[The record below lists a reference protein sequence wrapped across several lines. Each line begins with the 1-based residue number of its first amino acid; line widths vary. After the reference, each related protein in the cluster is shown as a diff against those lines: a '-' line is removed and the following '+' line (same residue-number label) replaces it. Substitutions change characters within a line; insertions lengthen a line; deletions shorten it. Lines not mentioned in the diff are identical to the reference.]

1 MGCCGQNPVGS
12 GAVAVDTCKRVNYT
26 LGMLLGVD
34 DFVQEAA
41 YNTARRHQL
50 ARGVLG
56 YGTVRGLDV
65 VVDPNGDNG
74 PRLRVAPGLAVLP
87 SGALVCVDAEQCC
100 GLNDWLAARATLV
113 AQALKADAPTANIVL
128 HVVLSYAP
136 CLTDEVAIPG
146 EPCRSED
153 ELMQPSRVA
162 DGFSLEL
169 RLDAPPQR
177 EEDAIRDFVDWLGSI
192 PVITGSPSVDEKHFI
207 DQLRDAAHA
216 WLEPTSPPA
225 IPSDFMFGAPVGD
238 LRANEDLLR
247 AALRLWTTE
256 LRPLW
261 MARVGCGCGAQQPAG
276 VDDAVLLAT
285 LDVPLVA
292 TGGSGGWRVSSAA
305 EDAVG
310 IDASRRPVL
319 LSLRMVQEL
328 ITQNPT
334 PEAGDAVVPAT
345 AFGLLPEAGSEAA
358 YSRTDHSHGTP
369 ELPLLSGDLQGLL
382 DDAGATSPPQPP
394 QVVGLRGRPL
404 ADVLPTVGQ
413 VLLFGADGWAP
424 GNITGSV
431 PGTLPDLSGDLS
443 GSLDDAGATSPPRP
457 PQVVG
462 LRGQPLADVLPTVGQ
477 VLLFGASGWVPGN
490 VPVNVPDPIPNLSG
504 DLSGKLGGTGAAEPR
519 IAGLQG
525 HPVDAAA
532 PKPDD
537 VLRFVGGT
545 WVPAALPATAGDFVG
560 RNVGEYEIVA
570 AGEIEANLNNG
581 AVSPA
586 ALSSY
591 GGLKPRR
598 GPTGDTNSHAVIE
611 FVATVPNAE
620 TIPFYVVKL
629 TAIWTEGSRLEFRL
643 YLLETVKAS
652 GNTIN
657 FNVMLSA
664 DSQIVDGDFRFRFQ
678 VEVSRFG
685 AS

>member
-50 ARGVLG
+50 AREVLG

-74 PRLRVAPGLAVLP
+74 PRLRVTPGLAVLP
-87 SGALVCVDAEQCC
+87 SGTLVCVDAEQCC
-100 GLNDWLAARATLV
+100 GLNDWLAARATRV
-113 AQALKADAPTANIVL
+113 AQALAANSPPANIVL

-136 CLTDEVAIPG
+136 CLTDNVAIPG

-169 RLDAPPQR
+169 RLDEPPQR
-177 EEDAIRDFVDWLGSI
+177 EEDAIRDYCDWLQSI
-192 PVITGSPSVDEKHFI
+192 PVITGSPPVDEKHFI

-225 IPSDFMFGAPVGD
+225 NPSDFMFGAPAGG

-247 AALRLWTTE
+247 AALRLWATE

-261 MARVGCGCGAQQPAG
+261 MARAGCGCGTPQPAG

-305 EDAVG
+305 EDAVS
-310 IDASRRPVL
+310 INASRRPVL

-328 ITQNPT
+328 ITQNPS
-334 PEAGDAVVPAT
+334 PDAGDSVLPAT
-345 AFGLLPEAGSEAA
+345 AFGLLPHAGSEAA

-382 DDAGATSPPQPP
+382 DDAGGSSPPQSP

-404 ADVLPTVGQ
+404 ADVLPADGQ

-424 GNITGSV
+424 GDAA
-431 PGTLPDLSGDLS
+431 GTLPDLSGDLS
-443 GSLDDAGATSPPRP
+443 GRLEDAGATSPPQP
-457 PQVVG
+457 PRVVG
-462 LRGQPLADVLPTVGQ
+462 LRGRPLADVLPAVGQ
-477 VLLFGASGWVPGN
+477 VLLFGASGWTPGN
-490 VPVNVPDPIPNLSG
+490 VPVNVPEPVPGLSG
-504 DLSGKLGGTGAAEPR
+504 DLSGSLGGTGAAKPR
-519 IAGLQG
+519 VTGLQEQK
-525 HPVDAAA
+525 VDAAT
-532 PKPDD
+532 PGEND
-537 VLRFVGGT
+537 VLRFVDGR
-545 WVPAALPATAGDFVG
+545 WLPATLPAVG
-560 RNVGEYEIVA
+560 RTAGEYEIVA
-570 AGEIEANLNNG
+570 AGEIQVDLLSG
-581 AVSPA
+581 AAS
-586 ALSSY
+586 LSELRRY
-591 GGLKPRR
+591 GGLKAAGARAGATDR
-598 GPTGDTNSHAVIE
+598 QRVIGLT
-611 FVATVPNAE
+611 AGVPGANRLQE
-620 TIPFYVVKL
+620 YVVKL
-629 TAIWTEGSRLEFRL
+629 TPVWTDGSKLEFQL
-643 YLLETVKAS
+643 YLFESVKADQNS
-652 GNTIN
+652 ID
-657 FNVMLSA
+657 FEVVLSA
-664 DSQIVDGDFRFRFQ
+664 SSQIRDGDFRFRFQ

-685 AS
+685 TA

>member
-1 MGCCGQNPVGS
+1 MGCCGQNPVGP

-50 ARGVLG
+50 AREVLG

-65 VVDPNGDNG
+65 VVDANGDNG
-74 PRLRVAPGLAVLP
+74 PRLRVTPGLALLP
-87 SGALVCVDAEQCC
+87 SGTLVCVDGEQCC
-100 GLNDWLAARATLV
+100 SLNDWLAARATLV
-113 AQALKADAPTANIVL
+113 ARALAANAPPANIVL

-136 CLTDEVAIPG
+136 CLTDNVAIPG

-177 EEDAIRDFVDWLGSI
+177 EEDAIRDFVDWLQSI
-192 PVITGSPSVDEKHFI
+192 PVITGSPPMDEKQFI
-207 DQLRDAAHA
+207 NQLRDAARA

-225 IPSDFMFGAPVGD
+225 NPGDFMFGAPAGG

-247 AALRLWTTE
+247 AALRLWATE

-261 MARVGCGCGAQQPAG
+261 LARAGCGCGTQQPAG

-285 LDVPLVA
+285 LDLPLVA
-292 TGGSGGWRVSSAA
+292 TGGSSGWRVSSEAGV
-305 EDAVG
+305 EVG

-328 ITQNPT
+328 ITQNPS
-334 PEAGDAVVPAT
+334 PDAGDAVAPAT
-345 AFGLLPEAGSEAA
+345 AFGLLPHSGSEAA

-404 ADVLPTVGQ
+404 ADVLPAVGQ
-413 VLLFGADGWAP
+413 VLLFGASGWAP
-424 GNITGSV
+424 GDVAGSV
-431 PGTLPDLSGDLS
+431 PATLPDLSGDLS
-443 GSLDDAGATSPPRP
+443 GSLDDAGATSPPQP

-462 LRGQPLADVLPTVGQ
+462 LRGRPLADVLPTVGQ
-477 VLLFGASGWVPGN
+477 VLLFGASGWTPGI
-490 VPVNVPDPIPNLSG
+490 VPVNVPEPVPGLSG
-504 DLSGKLGGTGAAEPR
+504 DLSGSLGGTAASTPR
-519 IAGLQG
+519 VTGLQG
-525 HPVDAAA
+525 QPIDAAV
-532 PKPDD
+532 PQPDD
-537 VLRFVGGT
+537 VLRFVGGR
-545 WVPAALPATAGDFVG
+545 WLPATLPAAAADFVG
-560 RNVGEYEIVA
+560 RTAGAYEIVA
-570 AGEIEANLNNG
+570 AGEIQLDLTN
-581 AVSPA
+581 A
-586 ALSSY
+586 AASLSELRRY
-591 GGLKPRR
+591 GGLRATR
-598 GPTGDTNSHAVIE
+598 ERAGDTDQRRLIGLTAR
-611 FVATVPNAE
+611 VPAAARLNE
-620 TIPFYVVKL
+620 YVVKL
-629 TAIWTEGSRLEFRL
+629 TPVWTDGSRLEFRL
-643 YLLETVKAS
+643 YLLDTVIAR
-652 GNTIN
+652 GDTIN

>member
-12 GAVAVDTCKRVNYT
+12 GAVAVDSCKRVNYT

-41 YNTARRHQL
+41 YHTARRHQL
-50 ARGVLG
+50 AREVLG
-56 YGTVRGLDV
+56 YGSVRGLDV

-74 PRLRVAPGLAVLP
+74 PRLRVTPGLAVLP
-87 SGALVCVDAEQCC
+87 SGTLACVDAEQCC
-100 GLNDWLAARATLV
+100 GLNDWLAARATRV
-113 AQALKADAPTANIVL
+113 AQALAANSPPANIVL

-136 CLTDEVAIPG
+136 CLTDNVAIPG

-177 EEDAIRDFVDWLGSI
+177 EEDAIRDFVDWLQRI
-192 PVITGSPSVDEKHFI
+192 PVITGSPPVDEKQFI
-207 DQLRDAAHA
+207 NQLRDAARA
-216 WLEPTSPPA
+216 WLEPTSPPGSPPA
-225 IPSDFMFGAPVGD
+225 TPSDFMFGAPAGG

-247 AALRLWTTE
+247 AALRLWATE

-261 MARVGCGCGAQQPAG
+261 MARAGCGCGTPQPAG

-292 TGGSGGWRVSSAA
+292 TGGSGGWRVSSAVGA
-305 EDAVG
+305 EVS
-310 IDASRRPVL
+310 IDASRRPLL

-328 ITQNPT
+328 MTQNPS
-334 PEAGDAVVPAT
+334 PDAGDSVLPAT
-345 AFGLLPEAGSEAA
+345 AFGLLPHAGSEAA
-358 YSRTDHSHGTP
+358 YSRTDHSHGSP

-404 ADVLPTVGQ
+404 ADVLPAVGQ
-413 VLLFGADGWAP
+413 VLLFGASGWAP
-424 GNITGSV
+424 GNVTGTV

-443 GSLDDAGATSPPRP
+443 GSLDDAGATSPPQP

-462 LRGQPLADVLPTVGQ
+462 LRGRPLADVLPAVGQ
-477 VLLFGASGWVPGN
+477 VLLFGASGWAPGN
-490 VPVNVPDPIPNLSG
+490 V
-504 DLSGKLGGTGAAEPR
+504 AR
-519 IAGLQG
+519 LQET
-525 HPVDAAA
+525 PVDAAE
-532 PKPDD
+532 PQPND
-537 VLRFVGGT
+537 VLRFVDGR
-545 WVPAALPATAGDFVG
+545 WLPAALPAAAADFVG
-560 RNVGEYEIVA
+560 RTAGEYEIVA
-570 AGEIEANLNNG
+570 AGEIQVTLNG
-581 AVSPA
+581 GTVSPSV
-586 ALSSY
+586 LSSY
-591 GGLKPRR
+591 GGLKPRGGAR
-598 GPTGDTNSHAVIE
+598 DDTNSHAVIG

-620 TIPFYVVKL
+620 KIPFYVVKL
-629 TAIWTEGSRLEFRL
+629 TAIWTDGSKLEFRL

-652 GNTIN
+652 GDTID

>member
-12 GAVAVDTCKRVNYT
+12 GAVAVDSCKRVNYT

-41 YNTARRHQL
+41 YHTARRHQL
-50 ARGVLG
+50 AREVLG
-56 YGTVRGLDV
+56 YGSVWGLDV

-74 PRLRVAPGLAVLP
+74 PRLRVTPGLAVLP
-87 SGALVCVDAEQCC
+87 SGTLVCVDAEQCC
-100 GLNDWLAARATLV
+100 GLNDWLAARATRV
-113 AQALKADAPTANIVL
+113 AQALAANSPPANIVL

-136 CLTDEVAIPG
+136 CLTDNVAIPG

-169 RLDAPPQR
+169 RLDEPPQR
-177 EEDAIRDFVDWLGSI
+177 EEDAIRDYCDWLQSI
-192 PVITGSPSVDEKHFI
+192 PVITGSPPVDEKHFI

-225 IPSDFMFGAPVGD
+225 NPSDFMFGAPAGG

-247 AALRLWTTE
+247 AALRLWATE

-261 MARVGCGCGAQQPAG
+261 MARAGCGCGTPQPAG

-305 EDAVG
+305 EDAVS
-310 IDASRRPVL
+310 INASRRPVL

-328 ITQNPT
+328 ITQNPS
-334 PEAGDAVVPAT
+334 PDAGDSVLPAT
-345 AFGLLPEAGSEAA
+345 AFGLLPQAGSEAA

-369 ELPLLSGDLQGLL
+369 ELPLLNGDVTGAFGTNTVVRLQGKHMSSAEPGL
-382 DDAGATSPPQPP
+382 DDS
-394 QVVGLRGRPL
+394 
-404 ADVLPTVGQ
+404 
-413 VLLFGADGWAP
+413 LLYNGTAWAP
-424 GNITGSV
+424 GRAIVAIPPFG
-431 PGTLPDLSGDLS
+431 GDL
-443 GSLDDAGATSPPRP
+443 AGAIGSEK
-457 PQVVG
+457 
-462 LRGQPLADVLPTVGQ
+462 LA
-477 VLLFGASGWVPGN
+477 
-490 VPVNVPDPIPNLSG
+490 
-504 DLSGKLGGTGAAEPR
+504 K
-519 IAGLQG
+519 LQG
-525 HPVDAAA
+525 KTVDAAA
-532 PKPDD
+532 PGPND
-537 VLRFVGGT
+537 VLRFVGGK
-545 WVPAALPATAGDFVG
+545 WVPDALPTTAGDFVG
-560 RNVGEYEIVA
+560 RTAGVYEIVG
-570 AGEIEANLNNG
+570 AGEIQVDLSNG
-581 AVSPA
+581 TVSPS

-591 GGLKPRR
+591 GGLKPRGGAR
-598 GPTGDTNSHAVIE
+598 GDTNSHAVIG

-620 TIPFYVVKL
+620 KIPFYVVKL
-629 TAIWTEGSRLEFRL
+629 TAIWTEGSKLEFRL

-652 GNTIN
+652 GDTIN